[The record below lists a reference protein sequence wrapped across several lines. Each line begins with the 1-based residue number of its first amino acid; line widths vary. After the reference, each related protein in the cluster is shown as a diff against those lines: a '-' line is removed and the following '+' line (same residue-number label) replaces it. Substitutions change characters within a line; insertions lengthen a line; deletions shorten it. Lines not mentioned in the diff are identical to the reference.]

1 MTAVFACLKH
11 TKNAEV
17 QCYSLVN
24 KANIENMAQRYTVK
38 FESFP
43 DS

>member
-1 MTAVFACLKH
+1 MSEGTQ
-11 TKNAEV
+11 KNAEV

-24 KANIENMAQRYTVK
+24 NVNTEHMGQRYTVK